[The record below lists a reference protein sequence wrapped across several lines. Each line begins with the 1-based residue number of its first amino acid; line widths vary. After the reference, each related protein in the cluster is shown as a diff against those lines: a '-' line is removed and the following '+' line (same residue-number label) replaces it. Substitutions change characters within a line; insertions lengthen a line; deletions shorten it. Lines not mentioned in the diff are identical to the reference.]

1 MANSYYS
8 QYHEGRIGGDII
20 GNLTRGCVIDR
31 LKTMRHQEKTL
42 YNYRNYDPRHNPPPP
57 PSCSPCDPSQPH
69 LPQTA
74 PPTSP
79 TLNSTWR
86 EKICHWSFN
95 VIDHFDLSREV
106 VAISLSLFDRYLA
119 TLRNRCNGSTA
130 LLASLTTLHI
140 AIKVHE
146 VRKVKLTTLANLSR
160 GQFGPRHIE
169 EMEWKVLTALQWHVH
184 PPTAMAF
191 LSHLL
196 LLLPP
201 QVNDASKEEIYALS
215 RYITELSVC
224 DAGFVEVSPSAVAFS
239 AVLNTLEDRRY
250 RRLISNSMKE
260 QYLRA
265 IAMHVGLR
273 VEDAE
278 VAGARPKL
286 KRLLASSLGSV
297 DGALGGDGIG
307 GATATTTAA
316 AAQQQ
321 QQFSQ
326 QQQQQQNQQS
336 QQSQQP
342 HHQQQYHHQQQQQQ
356 YHHQQ
361 QSQQQLP
368 QHDNKTD
375 DSSLS
380 SRQSR
385 MSRLSRSSSYDSIN
399 TRRKVAASVS
409 TFSAMAQSSPVPNNI
424 NNSNNGNNGNHQL
437 SRANPSPGRM
447 STSPCSM
454 SSRSTS
460 SRIHRLSPMTLL
472 EA

>member
-1 MANSYYS
+1 MTNSYYS
-8 QYHEGRIGGDII
+8 QFHEGRIGGDII

-31 LKTMRHQEKTL
+31 LKTMRHQEKTR
-42 YNYRNYDPRHNPPPP
+42 YSYRNYDPRQNPSSSASSSI
-57 PSCSPCDPSQPH
+57 PSPPH
-69 LPQTA
+69 LPQSA
-74 PPTSP
+74 PPTGP

-160 GQFGPRHIE
+160 GQFGARHIE
-169 EMEWKVLTALQWHVH
+169 EMEWKVLTALQWHIH

-224 DAGFVEVSPSAVAFS
+224 DANFVEVSPSAVAFS

-250 RRLISNSMKE
+250 RRLISNSMRD

-278 VAGARPKL
+278 VVGARPKL

-297 DGALGGDGIG
+297 DGSLGGDGGG
-307 GATATTTAA
+307 GAVAMSAA
-316 AAQQQ
+316 MA
-321 QQFSQ
+321 Q
-326 QQQQQQNQQS
+326 QQQQQQGT
-336 QQSQQP
+336 
-342 HHQQQYHHQQQQQQ
+342 QQQQQQ
-356 YHHQQ
+356 HRQQ
-361 QSQQQLP
+361 QQMQQPQQQQQQQQQLQQQLP
-368 QHDNKTD
+368 QQESKAD

-385 MSRLSRSSSYDSIN
+385 MSRRSRSSSYDSIN
-399 TRRKVAASVS
+399 TRRRAAVSVS

-424 NNSNNGNNGNHQL
+424 NSNNNGNNGNHQR

-454 SSRSTS
+454 SSKSTS
-460 SRIHRLSPMTLL
+460 SRFNRLSPMTLL